1 MTREEEIEIAL
12 SKYIEERGDYGDYIA
27 EAERDAAFK
36 AGAKWADNHPK
47 NVWHDTTE
55 EPQQDRLM
63 LGIDC
68 EGASI
73 YKWIGQDPNGW
84 YSFIK
89 EIGLSKW
96 AYISDLLPKGGE

>member
-1 MTREEEIEIAL
+1 MTREEEIKKAIDIQFPKGLGERTNEQAL
-12 SKYIEERGDYGDYIA
+12 
-27 EAERDAAFK
+27 AA
-36 AGAKWADNHPK
+36 AGFELGVKWADEHPK
-47 NVWHDTTE
+47 NIWHDTNE

-89 EIGLSKW
+89 ETCLSKW
-96 AYISDLLPKGGE
+96 AYIDDLLPKGGKK

>member
-1 MTREEEIEIAL
+1 MIPKKIYLRENELEEQFMC
-12 SKYIEERGDYGDYIA
+12 ERMVSC
-27 EAERDAAFK
+27 DASI
-36 AGAKWADNHPK
+36 GSCNVEYTDISQ
-47 NVWHDTTE
+47 VWHDASE

-84 YSFIK
+84 YSFVK
-89 EIGLSKW
+89 YTGLSKW
-96 AYISDLLPKGGE
+96 AYISDLLPK